1 MRHVHDQEAER
12 GGSTWVDPDD
22 APELTHEHF
31 ERPDLYQG
39 ERLVRRGRP
48 PSGKAK
54 QLVSLRI
61 GTDVLERLRSLGPG
75 WQKRATE
82 ALRELADTAVG
93 SQHRA
98 K

>member
-1 MRHVHDQEAER
+1 MSKKLST

-31 ERPDLYQG
+31 ERADVYQG
-39 ERLVRRGRP
+39 EQLVRRGRP
-48 PSGKAK
+48 PSGNAK

-61 GTDVLERLRSLGPG
+61 DTDVLERLRGLGPG

-82 ALRELADTAVG
+82 ALRELADTAISSKRQV
-93 SQHRA
+93 